1 MDMREAL
8 HAAAR
13 RECMDKHAHWAEV
26 YRQLQAGGRASKQL
40 DELTWGYTE
49 EAYSTFPRYLVWWA
63 ILQEIERLETRS
75 ADSTEALREQLANAA
90 LRADTPLTTNPGLP
104 SAAQAAMAE
113 EREKFIHFVRSVPER
128 RLELVESLELRRVFG
143 KDELC
148 RLWVNLDARWDV
160 KLHHYWWPMREGVP
174 PPNVVA
180 FHTDWFDHGKTAA
193 LRGIL
198 VDHGIHRVCELR
210 EFGEW
215 GCELAA
221 EALEPAYNGEEGY
234 WTSPSFDWLV
244 YASHESSITIAGDWL
259 VWDFRRQF
267 PDADRLTY
275 GGPFSTQDQR
285 GSWKP

>member
-1 MDMREAL
+1 MDMRDAL
-8 HAAAR
+8 HTAAR
-13 RECMDKHAHWAEV
+13 RECMEKYARWTEA
-26 YRQLQAGGRASKQL
+26 YRQLQASGRASKQL
-40 DELTWGYTE
+40 DELSWGYTD
-49 EAYSTFPRYLVWWA
+49 EAYTTFPRNLVWWA
-63 ILQEIERLETRS
+63 ILQEVERLETRS

-90 LRADTPLTTNPGLP
+90 LRAETPLTTNPGLP
-104 SAAQAAMAE
+104 PAAQAAMAE

-128 RLELVESLELRRVFG
+128 LLELVEPLELRRVFG
-143 KDELC
+143 EDELR

-160 KLHHYWWPMREGVP
+160 KLHQYWWPMREGAP

-180 FHTDWFDHGKTAA
+180 FHTDWFDQGKTAA

-198 VDHGIHRVCELR
+198 VDNGIRRVCELR

-234 WTSPSFDWLV
+234 WTPPNFDWLV
-244 YASHESSITIAGDWL
+244 YASHESSITLAGDWL
-259 VWDFRRQF
+259 VENFCRRF
-267 PDADRLTY
+267 PEAVRLTY

-285 GSWKP
+285 GTWKQ